1 MIKEFILTVKCPAT
15 NKDIDFKFN
24 QHSNGFDWLVS
35 DTSIASGKCEIWG
48 DVSEA
53 VKNILTL
60 SPNN

>member
-1 MIKEFILTVKCPAT
+1 MKLVGTSVQLRHPEEADVSIILRWENDVA
-15 NKDIDFKFN
+15 N
-24 QHSNGFDWLVS
+24 WLVS

-60 SPNN
+60 KN